1 MLIYAFF
8 VFILKKIQLIG
19 GFPDPTHKGHLAAL
33 LDDQLKKNYQT
44 HRASYLHHAKKH

>member
-8 VFILKKIQLIG
+8 DFYSKKIRLIG

-33 LDDQLKKNYQT
+33 LDDQLKKII
-44 HRASYLHHAKKH
+44 KHIVLPTYTTPPH